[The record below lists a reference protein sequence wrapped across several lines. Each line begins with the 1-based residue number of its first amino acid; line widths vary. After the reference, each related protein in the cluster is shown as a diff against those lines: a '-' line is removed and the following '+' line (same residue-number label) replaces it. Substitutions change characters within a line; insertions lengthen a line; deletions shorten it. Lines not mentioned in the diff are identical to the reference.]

1 MNAARLR
8 WLAAPML
15 CVLLA
20 AACMWLYARSQGYDA
35 AGYFQ
40 SVALLRQL
48 KQLDAHWELD
58 AMKSRIGLNQN
69 YDPLV
74 DPLPDMGDL
83 PQQLDALASPQPG
96 DTPGRLAAAVA
107 AYQDALKDKAALV
120 ESFKSH
126 NAVLRNSLSFLPTAA
141 DDIAAQA
148 LLTGRAARPPAQAAA
163 EAANRVLLATLIY
176 SQLSGAVQAQQVGDE
191 LARMEAVAGPLDQAM
206 RERLGRFDA
215 HVRTVLRERDQVA
228 DLLKGISAA
237 PTGAR
242 IDDISALLGA
252 GQQRAMQQLQSY
264 RLSLTLLAASLAGLL
279 LWLAVRLLRSHAT
292 INRVNGALQHAND
305 HLERRVQARTGEL
318 VEANALLQT
327 QIAERKQ
334 LESRLVQSEKLASIG
349 QLAAGIAHEINN
361 PMAFLASNFG
371 MLERYMDDLF
381 EMLGAYEQAEPA
393 LPPAQ
398 AVVLASLR
406 QRIDLLFLKEDIP
419 LLMVESRGGMDRV
432 SKIIQDLKDFSH
444 VESEQKWERADL
456 RIGLKSTLNIVA
468 SQLRQVAEVVT
479 DYGAMPDV
487 ECLPSQLNQVFMN
500 LLQNAAHAI
509 GPQRGTITLRCGG
522 DAGEA
527 WIEVADTGCG
537 IPPHVLP
544 RIFDPFYTT
553 KPIGK
558 GTGLGLSLSYGIV
571 QKHGGRIDVETAPG
585 AGTTFRITL
594 PVNQQIAQAA

>member
-15 CVLLA
+15 CLLLA
-20 AACMWLYARSQGYDA
+20 GACMWLYARAQGYDA
-35 AGYFQ
+35 AGYFE

-83 PQQLDALASPQPG
+83 PQQLNALAAPQSG
-96 DTPGRLAAAVA
+96 EQAGRLTAAVA
-107 AYQDALKDKAALV
+107 AYQGALQDKAALV

-148 LLTGRAARPPAQAAA
+148 LLTGGAARAGARAAAD
-163 EAANRVLLATLIY
+163 AANRVLLATLIY
-176 SQLSGAVQAQQVGDE
+176 SQLAGAVQAQQVGDE
-191 LARMEAVAGPLDQAM
+191 LARMEAIAGPLDQAM

-228 DLLKGISAA
+228 DLLKAISAA
-237 PTGAR
+237 PTAAR

-292 INRVNGALQHAND
+292 INRVNGELQHAND
-305 HLERRVQARTGEL
+305 HLERRVQERTGEL
-318 VEANALLQT
+318 VQANAQLQT

-361 PMAFLASNFG
+361 PMAFLSSNFG
-371 MLERYMDDLF
+371 MLEGYMDNLF

-419 LLMVESRGGMDRV
+419 SLMHESRGGMDRV

-456 RIGLKSTLNIVA
+456 RVGLKSTLNIVA
-468 SQLRQVAEVVT
+468 SQLRLVADVVT
-479 DYGAMPDV
+479 EYGDMPDV

-500 LLQNAAHAI
+500 LMQNAAHAI
-509 GPQRGTITLRCGG
+509 GPQRGTITLRSGG
-522 DAGEA
+522 DAAQA
-527 WIEVADTGCG
+527 WVEVIDTGCG

-585 AGTTFRITL
+585 AGTTFRVTL
-594 PVNQQIAQAA
+594 PVKQSIAQAA